1 MFATDTLSRYPV
13 GCADPED
20 IELNN
25 EVEIASINVASTC
38 VNDYLS
44 VTLVDIRNAS
54 YNDEAYQLLV
64 KKVQNKSFASKMIDG
79 HPLCKPFY
87 NIRNRLSVVDDL
99 LMYSEGEDMHL
110 VIPSTLQAKVT
121 KNLHS
126 AHRGSDA
133 ILDRARQCVYW
144 PGMGREIVQSCASC
158 KICATNAPSQTQE
171 KLLTI
176 SYTSIPFSTCS
187 C

>member
-64 KKVQNKSFASKMIDG
+64 QNKSFASKMIDE

-87 NIRNRLSVVDDL
+87 NIRNRLSIVDDL
-99 LMYSEGEDMHL
+99 LMYSFEGEDMRL

-126 AHRGSDA
+126 AHQGSDA
-133 ILDRARQCVYW
+133 ILKRARRCVYW
-144 PGMGREIVQSCASC
+144 PGMGRDIVQSCASC
-158 KICATNAPSQTQE
+158 KICATKCSITDE
-171 KLLTI
+171 GKTFTI
-176 SYTSIPFSTCS
+176 PYTSIPFSTCS